1 MDARLPSHVLGG
13 AHVAGAV
20 ATVVVATVA
29 LAAPPPLP
37 TRTLLAQ
44 APAHGAGGQELGLTS
59 IVIPGGVVLAKHH
72 HAGTQVAT
80 VLAGHLTYTV
90 YVGSVPVY
98 RAGALARTIRA
109 GTTSV
114 LRPGDTVTEQPTVVH
129 SSANRG
135 TAPVKLMLAT
145 LFPKNAPT
153 SIPVK

>member
-13 AHVAGAV
+13 ALVAGAV

-29 LAAPPPLP
+29 LAAPPLP
-37 TRTLLAQ
+37 TRMLFAQ

-80 VLAGHLTYTV
+80 VLGGRLTYTV

-98 RAGALARTIRA
+98 RAGVLTRTIRA
-109 GTTSV
+109 GRTSV
-114 LRPGDTVTEQPTVVH
+114 LNPGDTVTEQPTVVH

-135 TAPVKLMLAT
+135 KAPVRLILAT

>member
-1 MDARLPSHVLGG
+1 MGTRLPSHVLGG
-13 AHVAGAV
+13 ALVAGVFA
-20 ATVVVATVA
+20 AVA
-29 LAAPPPLP
+29 LAAPPLP

-44 APAHGAGGQELGLTS
+44 APAHGAAGQELGLTS
-59 IVIPGGVVLAKHH
+59 IVIPGDVVLAKHH
-72 HAGTQVAT
+72 HPGTQVAT
-80 VLAGHLTYTV
+80 VLAGRLTYTV

-98 RAGALARTIRA
+98 RAGVLTRTIHA
-109 GTTSV
+109 GSTTV

-129 SSANRG
+129 SSANHG

>member
-1 MDARLPSHVLGG
+1 VL
-13 AHVAGAV
+13 VAGAV
-20 ATVVVATVA
+20 AAVA
-29 LAAPPPLP
+29 LAAPPLP

-80 VLAGHLTYTV
+80 VIAGHLTYTV

-98 RAGALARTIRA
+98 RAGVLTRTIRA
-109 GTTSV
+109 GRTSV
-114 LRPGDTVTEQPTVVH
+114 LAPGDTVTEQPTVVH

>member
-13 AHVAGAV
+13 ALVAGAV
-20 ATVVVATVA
+20 AAVA
-29 LAAPPPLP
+29 LAAPPLP

-80 VLAGHLTYTV
+80 VIAGHLTYTV

-98 RAGALARTIRA
+98 RAGVLTRTIRA
-109 GTTSV
+109 GRTSV